1 MDTPN
6 TNTEHDTP
14 QAPTEQDAKV
24 VDKAVEET
32 PDTSVEDAIS
42 AALKGEDAPQEGGP
56 EDDGKKP
63 ENGSAKPSEGGP
75 EKDGEKPKVE
85 EPKKDE
91 DDLLDGETPK
101 DMKEQATKNFERL
114 KERARSWR
122 ETAQQHE
129 AAIADMQPR
138 AEWGGRVMDMLTQS
152 GGTAEDLAAGI
163 GIIHAVVRGTTENKQ
178 RALEEVEKIRVTLSA
193 QLGRPISGVSHV
205 SEFADIQKAIDE
217 GEISPAVAEELA
229 ATRKAAQL
237 RQQRETAEEQ
247 ERRQRHEEGQQQAEH
262 ERALTT
268 AQQSVERLAEAYLAA
283 DGKEVYETRVQYAM
297 NQVRILKDMGTQVP
311 PEKIP
316 EVFTRFYR
324 SPEADQLVQAKNVA
338 KARVAPGAKPVM
350 GSRMGGTGGASR
362 EATSMD
368 DAILSALRG
377 E

>member
-42 AALKGEDAPQEGGP
+42 AALKGEEAPEEGGRQN
-56 EDDGKKP
+56 DGKEP
-63 ENGSAKPSEGGP
+63 ENGSAKPSDGGH
-75 EKDGEKPKVE
+75 EKEGEKPE
-85 EPKKDE
+85 EAKEEKSVL
-91 DDLLDGETPK
+91 DDETPADLK
-101 DMKEQATKNFERL
+101 GRTAQRFDELREQGRK
-114 KERARSWR
+114 WR

-193 QLGRPISGVSHV
+193 QLGKPISGVSHV

-247 ERRQRHEEGQQQAEH
+247 ERRQRHEEGQEAAAFEASKTKASH
-262 ERALTT
+262 EVD
-268 AQQSVERLAEAYLAA
+268 QLAA
-283 DGKEVYETRVQYAM
+283 AYAKADGQEIFDIRAGYAKR
-297 NQVRILKDMGTQVP
+297 QVISLIEMGQKVE
-311 PEKIP
+311 PEKWP
-316 EVFTRFYR
+316 DLFQRYYK
-324 SPEADQLVQAKNVA
+324 SSDADQLVQAHNLA
-338 KARVAPGAKPVM
+338 KARVSPGARPVM
-350 GSRMGGTGGASR
+350 GAHRGGTGGASR

-368 DAILSALRG
+368 DAIISALRG

>member
-14 QAPTEQDAKV
+14 QAPTEQDAKF

-42 AALKGEDAPQEGGP
+42 AALKGEEAPEEG
-56 EDDGKKP
+56 K
-63 ENGSAKPSEGGP
+63 
-75 EKDGEKPKVE
+75 E
-85 EPKKDE
+85 EPKSEPKAE
-91 DDLLDGETPK
+91 GEEPKVKEPKEEKSVLDDETPTDLK
-101 DMKEQATKNFERL
+101 GRTAQRFDELREQGK
-114 KERARSWR
+114 KWR

-129 AAIADMQPR
+129 AAIAEMQPR

-193 QLGRPISGVSHV
+193 QLGKPISGVSHV
-205 SEFADIQKAIDE
+205 SEFSDIQKAIDE

-262 ERALTT
+262 EKALTI

-316 EVFTRFYR
+316 EVFTRFYK
-324 SPEADQLVQAKNVA
+324 SAEADQLVQAKNVA

-350 GSRMGGTGGASR
+350 GNRMGGTGGASR